1 MLIITLIILIT
12 LYFLFLLNKKTLPV
26 LIKYVELEATKIT
39 IDYINEAIKEK
50 VKIREI
56 NEIITVI
63 TNKEGEIVSV
73 DFNTNNINENLYI
86 ITNEI
91 QKNVKNIERFN
102 SNYIK
107 KENNVYYVP
116 SGLFSGI
123 PIISNLGPKIP
134 IKIFMAGNV
143 ISNIKTDVSE
153 YGINNVLLKVY
164 IQTQTKINVVLPF
177 ITKETEVTVD
187 IPIAMKVI
195 QGKIPQVY
203 GGLFSTSSKL
213 YGIT

>member
-1 MLIITLIILIT
+1 MLIVTLIILCSF
-12 LYFLFLLNKKTLPV
+12 YFLFLLSKRTLPV

-39 IDYINEAIKEK
+39 VDYINEAIKEK
-50 VKIREI
+50 LKVKEI
-56 NEIITVI
+56 DEIITVI
-63 TNKEGEIVSV
+63 TNKEGEIISV
-73 DFNTNNINENLYI
+73 DFNTNNINKNLYF

-91 QKNVKNIERFN
+91 QKKIRNIEHFN

-107 KENNVYYVP
+107 KENNIYYVP

-134 IKIFMAGNV
+134 IKIFMDGNV
-143 ISNIKTDVSE
+143 ISNIKTDISE

-164 IQTQTKINVVLPF
+164 IQTQTKISVVLPF
-177 ITKETEVTVD
+177 ITKEKKVVVD

-195 QGKIPQVY
+195 QGKIPEVY
-203 GGLFSTSSKL
+203 GGLFSTTSKL

>member
-1 MLIITLIILIT
+1 MLIITLIVLT
-12 LYFLFLLNKKTLPV
+12 TFYFLFLLNKKTLPV

-39 IDYINEAIKEK
+39 VDYINEAIKEK
-50 VKIREI
+50 VKIKEV
-56 NEIITVI
+56 NDIITVI

-86 ITNEI
+86 ITSEI

-107 KENNVYYVP
+107 EENNVYYVP

-134 IKIFMAGNV
+134 IKIFMVGSV
-143 ISNIKTDVSE
+143 ISNIKTDISE

-203 GGLFSTSSKL
+203 GGLFSASSKL